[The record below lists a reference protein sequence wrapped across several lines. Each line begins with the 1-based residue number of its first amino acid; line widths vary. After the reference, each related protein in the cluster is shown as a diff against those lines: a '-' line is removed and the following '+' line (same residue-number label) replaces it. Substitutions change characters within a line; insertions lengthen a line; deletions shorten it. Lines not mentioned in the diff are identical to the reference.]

1 MGAVEV
7 LEVLLQTQADLEMP
21 SIPLNLTDIL
31 FPLLRRNHA
40 LSAFVQ
46 PELPVGVAVVLYL
59 DLEVLEVAATM
70 F

>member
-40 LSAFVQ
+40 LSVSFRPAVTARLSAAVL
-46 PELPVGVAVVLYL
+46 PEKAL
-59 DLEVLEVAATM
+59 
-70 F
+70 